1 MSQPPAEDETDADNE
16 EKEINETLDRIIN
29 FLATYLP

>member
-1 MSQPPAEDETDADNE
+1 MSPPPSEDETDADSE
-16 EKEINETLDRIIN
+16 EEEINRTLDRIVD

>member
-1 MSQPPAEDETDADNE
+1 MSQPPSEDETDADNE
-16 EKEINETLDRIIN
+16 KKEINETLDRIIN

>member
-16 EKEINETLDRIIN
+16 EKGINETLDRIIN